1 MLVRRIGVGCLS
13 DGEQV
18 EVSFL
23 VVADQEVVWCVAFVV
38 FGCCLFLIELEQLI
52 SDHESFERGLV

>member
-23 VVADQEVVWCVAFVV
+23 VVADQEVVWRVAFVV
-38 FGCCLFLIELEQLI
+38 LGCCLFLIELEQLI
-52 SDHESFERGLV
+52 SDHEFFEGSLV